1 MIIIEWFEVYFLNN
15 EMVGSLEDLEK
26 VVQICGEAKEMEG
39 KISFDYV
46 MKEESCFQIILK
58 IMYPYSY
65 WRCLEATYCAMYST
79 KLDLEWNIQIKPL
92 WRWLYVWYEERN

>member
-1 MIIIEWFEVYFLNN
+1 
-15 EMVGSLEDLEK
+15 MVGSLEDLEK

-46 MKEESCFQIILK
+46 IKEESCFQIILK

-65 WRCLEATYCAMYST
+65 
-79 KLDLEWNIQIKPL
+79 
-92 WRWLYVWYEERN
+92 